1 MIESCKKDI
10 THINWLAVDFDV
22 VEQSVKILQNRIV
35 KAKLTGR
42 TRMVKKLQSLLVK
55 SLNARI
61 LAVKRVSENKGKKT
75 AGVDGKLLDTSIKKC
90 KCVDELKIKLP
101 DYKSMPLKRI
111 EIPKKNGKLRP
122 LGIPTMFDRSLQ
134 ALYKL
139 ALEPIAEVV
148 ADKNSYGFRPK
159 RSTQDAMK
167 QVWICTSKRN
177 GGEWI
182 LEADIKGCFDNISH
196 QWIYDNIPLDNR
208 LLKQWLKNLDLLKMI
223 PCFQQ
228 IVEHHKVELYLQY

>member
-35 KAKLTGR
+35 KAKLAGR
-42 TRMVKKLQSLLVK
+42 IRMVKKLQSLLVK

-75 AGVDGKLLDTSIKKC
+75 AGVDGKLLDSNVKKS
-90 KCVDELKIKLP
+90 KYVTDLKIKLL

-122 LGIPTMFDRSLQ
+122 LGIPTMFDPTS
-134 ALYKL
+134 AYFS
-139 ALEPIAEVV
+139 
-148 ADKNSYGFRPK
+148 NK
-159 RSTQDAMK
+159 RL
-167 QVWICTSKRN
+167 N
-177 GGEWI
+177 
-182 LEADIKGCFDNISH
+182 
-196 QWIYDNIPLDNR
+196 
-208 LLKQWLKNLDLLKMI
+208 
-223 PCFQQ
+223 
-228 IVEHHKVELYLQY
+228 

>member
-111 EIPKKNGKLRP
+111 EIPKKNGKL
-122 LGIPTMFDRSLQ
+122 
-134 ALYKL
+134 
-139 ALEPIAEVV
+139 
-148 ADKNSYGFRPK
+148 
-159 RSTQDAMK
+159 
-167 QVWICTSKRN
+167 
-177 GGEWI
+177 
-182 LEADIKGCFDNISH
+182 
-196 QWIYDNIPLDNR
+196 
-208 LLKQWLKNLDLLKMI
+208 
-223 PCFQQ
+223 
-228 IVEHHKVELYLQY
+228 